1 MVGIGMRV
9 PLAVT
14 AAVVAAAVAGVAQS
28 PSPSP
33 AWLEAYREPASRM
46 IGAALAD
53 TAAWTRLAELTDTYG
68 HRLAGSESL
77 EDAVAWAVGE
87 MSRDGLENV
96 RGEKVMVPHW
106 VRGRESAE
114 LVAPVR
120 HSLVML
126 GLGNSVGTP
135 PGGIEAEAVVVRSF
149 DELDARGAA
158 LTGKIVVFNVPWTG
172 YGETVRYRSAGASR
186 AAAHGAVGMLLR
198 SVGQPGLRTPHTGAL
213 TYAPGQPQIPAAAI
227 ANEDA
232 DRLQRLQDRG
242 QKLVVRLMMEARMLP
257 DAESANVIGEIAGR
271 ERPEEIVVLGC
282 HFDSWDVGTGAT
294 DDGGGCIASWEAVR
308 LMKKLGLRPR
318 RTVRAVLYTN
328 EENGLRGGLAY
339 RDQHMTEL
347 ANHVLMIETDGGVFR
362 PLGFG
367 FSGNDQARTTVKA
380 VASLLAGI
388 GATRIGASGGG
399 ADIGPSVQAGKVPSM
414 SLDVDGSLYFTIHH
428 TAADTVDK
436 IDPADIAR
444 CVAAL
449 AVMGYVVADL
459 PSRLG
464 Q

>member
-1 MVGIGMRV
+1 MVGIGVRV
-9 PLAVT
+9 PLAMT
-14 AAVVAAAVAGVAQS
+14 AAVVAAAVAGGAQS

-33 AWLEAYREPASRM
+33 AWLEAYREPASRL

-68 HRLAGSESL
+68 HRLAGSKSL

-114 LVAPVR
+114 LVGPVR
-120 HSLVML
+120 HPLVML

-149 DELDARGAA
+149 DELDERGASLA
-158 LTGKIVVFNVPWTG
+158 GKIVVFNVPWTG

-318 RTVRAVLYTN
+318 STVRAVL
-328 EENGLRGGLAY
+328 
-339 RDQHMTEL
+339 
-347 ANHVLMIETDGGVFR
+347 
-362 PLGFG
+362 
-367 FSGNDQARTTVKA
+367 
-380 VASLLAGI
+380 
-388 GATRIGASGGG
+388 
-399 ADIGPSVQAGKVPSM
+399 
-414 SLDVDGSLYFTIHH
+414 
-428 TAADTVDK
+428 
-436 IDPADIAR
+436 
-444 CVAAL
+444 
-449 AVMGYVVADL
+449 
-459 PSRLG
+459 
-464 Q
+464 